1 MEGGEISV
9 LRVVFPHRTKNNTH
23 SLDYAYEDHRMEIVS
38 HDRNYSNVDVHK
50 QAMPSPKTEV
60 ERTSKKYADS

>member
-38 HDRNYSNVDVHK
+38 HDRNYSNVDVHE
-50 QAMPSPKTEV
+50 QAMLSTKTDE
-60 ERTSKKYADS
+60 ERTTKMHVDS